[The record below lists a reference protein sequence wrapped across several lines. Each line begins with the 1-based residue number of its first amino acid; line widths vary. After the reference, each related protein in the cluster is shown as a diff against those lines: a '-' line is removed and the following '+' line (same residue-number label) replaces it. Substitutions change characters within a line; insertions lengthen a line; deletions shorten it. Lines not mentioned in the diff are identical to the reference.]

1 MIKLLKLS
9 SVISI
14 CLSIIAC
21 EKQVNSGEESTTFF
35 ITQDTVSG
43 IAFSKLVNSLESL
56 PKEINGC
63 KATHQKP
70 TNQLLLQCSKKG
82 FNYTNKQVRDALSG
96 SSSFSFDEEF
106 GQFNYKW
113 KSNGISCLIAI
124 EEENDIFELWCGK
137 GT

>member
-9 SVISI
+9 SVMSI
-14 CLSIIAC
+14 CLSVIAC
-21 EKQVNSGEESTTFF
+21 EKQVDSGEESSTFF

-43 IAFSKLVNSLESL
+43 INFSNLVNSLDSL
-56 PKEINGC
+56 PDEINGC
-63 KATHQKP
+63 KAIHKKP
-70 TNQLLLQCSKKG
+70 TNELLLQCSKKG

-113 KSNGISCLIAI
+113 KSHGISCSIAI
-124 EEENDIFELWCGK
+124 EEEHDIFELWCGK